1 MNILIIGFQ
10 RSGTTLLR
18 RLLQLHP
25 HVRRIYHESFFLS
38 KIKDKQTLLQYVGQR
53 GVNVQKDDWGEKCP
67 YFPGLKKIP
76 VYKYCEMWDRHFGA
90 NSRILHI
97 VRHPYDVALSN
108 VKKFKHINSTDMPIN
123 LYRRSVPPAV
133 KKLSKMKSVYTFK
146 YEDMLINADEMMF
159 KIYKHCGLKPDIN
172 FRKKMR
178 SIKNYRYQKIDPSRA
193 FAYQEQNVNWDYDLS
208 DVFEIIN
215 EIDGVKYEL

>member
-25 HVRRIYHESFFLS
+25 QVRRIEHESFFLN
-38 KIKDKQTLLQYVGQR
+38 KIHDKQTLIQHVSRIGINPQTD
-53 GVNVQKDDWGEKCP
+53 NWGEKVP
-67 YFPGLKKIP
+67 YFPNIRKIP
-76 VYKYCEMWDRHFGA
+76 VFKYCENWNRYFGS

-108 VKKFKHINSTDMPIN
+108 VKKFKHIKSLDMPIN
-123 LYRRSVPPAV
+123 LYRRSVPSSV
-133 KKLSKMKSVYTFK
+133 IKLAKMKSVYTFK
-146 YEDMLINADEMMF
+146 YEDLLINSDEMMF

-178 SIKNYRYQKIDPSRA
+178 KIQNYKYQKIDSSRA
-193 FAYQEQNVNWDYDLS
+193 FSYQEQNIKWEYNLS
-208 DVFEIIN
+208 DVFEILN

>member
-25 HVRRIYHESFFLS
+25 QVRRLYHEFFFFD
-38 KIKDKQTLLQYVGQR
+38 KCKDKQSLIHYVSQR
-53 GVNVQKDDWGEKCP
+53 GVDTNKDNWGEKCP
-67 YFPGLKKIP
+67 YYPNIKGIP
-76 VYKYCEMWDRHFGA
+76 VYKYCEKWNRYFGG

-97 VRHPYDVALSN
+97 VRHPYDVAISN
-108 VKKFKHINSTDMPIN
+108 VKKFKHIKSYDNPIK
-123 LYRRSVPPAV
+123 LYKKVVPPNVV
-133 KKLSKMKSVYTFK
+133 KLEKMKSVYTFK
-146 YEDMLINADEMMF
+146 YEDLLLDPDGMMF

-172 FRKKMR
+172 FKKKMR
-178 SIKNYRYQKIDPSRA
+178 SIQNHRYQKIDPSRA
-193 FAYQEQNVNWDYDLS
+193 FAYKEQNVNWNYDLDS
-208 DVFEIIN
+208 VIEIVN